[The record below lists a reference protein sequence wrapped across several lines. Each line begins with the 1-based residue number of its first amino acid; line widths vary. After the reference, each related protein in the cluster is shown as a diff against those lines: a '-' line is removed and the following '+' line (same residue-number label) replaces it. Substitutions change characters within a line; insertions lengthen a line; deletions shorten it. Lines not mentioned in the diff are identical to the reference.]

1 MWISRIDHILG
12 AYGGHLEQPREVQ
25 VIVWFL
31 LCVVLVALAASAG
44 RSTFCRV
51 RGEPSEA
58 ASRLISKWVAATGAL
73 ALLYWGARDLD
84 WL

>member
-12 AYGGHLEQPREVQ
+12 AHGRYLEQSREAQ
-25 VIVWFL
+25 LIVWFL
-31 LCVVLVALAASAG
+31 FCVVLVALVASAG
-44 RSTFCRV
+44 RSTFYHV

-58 ASRLISKWVAATGAL
+58 VSRIIMKWVAAAGVL